1 MNIIYLH
8 GLSSSG
14 NSNTAKQLR
23 KLFPKD
29 NVICPDIPVK
39 PSETLEM
46 LRNLVSDKTDNDTI
60 IIGTSMGAMYA
71 QQIIGFN
78 RILVNPAF
86 HVSELLRKNEGKTL
100 PFFSLRQN
108 GETEFLVTS
117 ELCEEFEEM
126 ESHQF
131 EERNDEDEV
140 IALFGQ
146 NDDVCNCMD
155 ECENVVKYYHVFDG
169 GHRMTDE
176 VIQNVL
182 QPIVKWMK
190 NFYLPE
196 PGSQPLK
203 FEDVTPGDMCKYRG
217 LDGDENLFKVYQ
229 KGMGRKWFNFIK
241 SEYNGQTM
249 PDGRVFDLQFPELP
263 KGKNEEDVEL
273 ILGNRYLMP
282 PSVEY
287 YGKDGVQVFKNIIFY
302 IDGLKIQVF

>member
-14 NSNTAKQLR
+14 NSNTANQLR
-23 KLFPKD
+23 KLFHND
-29 NVICPDIPVK
+29 NVITPDIPVR
-39 PSETLEM
+39 PSEALEM
-46 LRNLVSDKTDNDTI
+46 LRQLVKDKTNKDSV

-71 QQIIGFN
+71 QQITGFN

-86 HVSELLRKNEGKTL
+86 HVSELLRETEGKIL
-100 PFFSLRQN
+100 PFFSQRQN

-126 ESHQF
+126 ESRQF
-131 EERNDEDEV
+131 DNSNDEDEV

-155 ECENVVKYYHVFDG
+155 ECENVVKYYHIFDG
-169 GHRMTDE
+169 VHRMTDE

-182 QPIVKWMK
+182 QPIIKWMK
-190 NFYLPE
+190 NFHLPE

-203 FEDVTPGDMCKYRG
+203 FEDVTPGDTGKYRG
-217 LDGDENLFKVYQ
+217 KDGDENLFKVYQ
-229 KGMGRKWFNFIK
+229 KGIGRKWFDFIK
-241 SEYNGQTM
+241 TEYNGQTI

-263 KGKNEEDVEL
+263 KRTKEEDVEL

-282 PSVEY
+282 PSVEC
-287 YGKDGVQVFKNIIFY
+287 YGKDGIQVFNDCIFY